1 MFITKPGKPVSFK
14 YKWEGRFNKMKAKDV
29 KKFVGDFEAGTLEPF
44 WKSEDE
50 PPVPTIEGRTQI
62 VGSTWDKY
70 VNDLDN
76 DVLVLYYTNWCH
88 HCELVGFMMSKLSK
102 FIFENKIENITAGDF
117 NEQLNEVAGLEI
129 DGYPTMILYPMG
141 ENKKNTIQYKGDR
154 SLEDVMNWLYE
165 HSVAFQRYKKRSEE
179 GD

>member
-14 YKWEGRFNKMKAKDV
+14 YKWEGRFNKMKATHV
-29 KKFVGDFEAGTLEPF
+29 TQFVRDFKAGTLEPF

-62 VGSTWDKY
+62 VGSTWDHY
-70 VNDLDN
+70 VNNLDN

-88 HCELVGFMMSKLSK
+88 HCELAGFTMAKLSK
-102 FIFENKIENITAGDF
+102 FIFENEIENITAGDF
-117 NEQLNEVAGLEI
+117 NEELNEVAGLEI

-141 ENKKNTIQYKGDR
+141 ENKKNTIQYHGDR
-154 SLEDVMNWLYE
+154 SLEDVTNWLYE
-165 HSVAFQRYKKRSEE
+165 HSVAFQRYQKRSEE
-179 GD
+179 GN